1 MENSYST
8 NARRHFIKQSSF
20 ALMSIPFIGSSNAN
34 ETFEKVVFN
43 PISLSERTERINKA
57 TKLMQE
63 KGIGAL
69 VLDAGTSMEYFTGLR
84 WYPSE
89 RSMLAILTQNGNTIY
104 ICPAFEEDRLNELS
118 KVAGET
124 ITWDEHENPFQLT
137 IKQLHKN
144 GIRKGKIAI
153 EDKARFFIADGLR
166 DSSKDFQFILGND
179 IIIPCRSIKSTHEIE
194 LMQIASNV
202 TLKAIE
208 YALPFLKEGVSAA
221 FIAEKIAYAHQQMG
235 AQHDFA
241 DVNFGIASSF
251 PHGSSK
257 RGPLLNGDTVMM
269 DVGCRIGG
277 YCSDITRTFVF
288 GKASQYQKE
297 IWELEQKAQ
306 LAGFQAAKLG
316 VACEEVDKAARKVIT
331 DAGFGPDYK
340 LPGVP
345 HRTGH
350 GIGMN
355 GHEWPYMV
363 KNNKTLLE
371 PGMCFSI
378 EPTIAIPGKFGV
390 RLEDCVFMT
399 EKGPKW
405 FSQPATKLLEI

>member
-1 MENSYST
+1 MFSRRDFLKNSGLLFGLANSPTYFMSSQEPS
-8 NARRHFIKQSSF
+8 FELIKF
-20 ALMSIPFIGSSNAN
+20 KSISDD
-34 ETFEKVVFN
+34 
-43 PISLSERTERINKA
+43 ERIARVRKA
-57 TKLMQE
+57 QQLMLTKQLS
-63 KGIGAL
+63 AL
-69 VLDAGTSMEYFTGLR
+69 ILDAGTSMEYFTGLR

-89 RSMLAILTQNGNTIY
+89 RSLLAIIPSNGDLFY
-104 ICPAFEEDRLNELS
+104 ICPAFEEDRLNELP
-118 KVAGET
+118 KLKGDV
-124 ITWDEHENPFQLT
+124 ITWDEHENPFELAL
-137 IKQLHKN
+137 KQFKMRN
-144 GIRKGKIAI
+144 MKPGKVGI
-153 EDKARFFIADGLR
+153 EDKARFFIAEGLR
-166 DSSKDFQFILGND
+166 SSTKNYQFVLGND
-179 IIIPCRSIKSTHEIE
+179 IIIPCRSIKSDHEIE
-194 LMQIASNV
+194 LMQLASDA
-202 TLKAIE
+202 TIKAIQ
-208 YALPFLKEGVSAA
+208 YAIQFLEEGTTAA
-221 FIAEKIAYAHQQMG
+221 KIVEKIAYAHQKMG

-257 RGPLLNGDTVMM
+257 RGPLKKGDTVMM

-288 GKASQYQKE
+288 GPASDYQKQ

-306 LAGFQAAKLG
+306 LAGFGAAKLG

-331 DAGFGPDYK
+331 DAGFGPGYK

-378 EPTIAIPGKFGV
+378 EPTIAIPGKFGI
-390 RLEDCVFMT
+390 RLEDCVYMT
-399 EKGPKW
+399 SQGPKW
-405 FSQPATKLLEI
+405 FTQPASSLLVI